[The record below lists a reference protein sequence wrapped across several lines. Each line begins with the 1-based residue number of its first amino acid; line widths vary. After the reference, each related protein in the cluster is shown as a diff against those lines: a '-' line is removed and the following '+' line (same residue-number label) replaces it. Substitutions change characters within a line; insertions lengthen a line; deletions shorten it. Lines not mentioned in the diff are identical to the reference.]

1 MVDAQPTAPRPAR
14 GLDMPKQ
21 ELEQAD
27 FSSLTAARKAAAHC
41 ERCPLYKNATQTVF
55 GEGPAHAALVFVGE
69 QTGDQEDLAGKPFVG
84 PAGQMFDRA
93 LAEAGIDRKLV
104 YVTNAVKHFKFT
116 PRGKRRIHQK
126 PNNGEIDACR
136 WWLDS
141 ELKLLKPQITVA
153 LGATAARALTGRDT
167 TISRSRGRLMTL
179 RDGMEGFITVHPS
192 FLLRLP
198 DEVAKGREYA
208 NFVHDL
214 RLVAKHLPEIRTAA

>member
-1 MVDAQPTAPRPAR
+1 
-14 GLDMPKQ
+14 
-21 ELEQAD
+21 
-27 FSSLTAARKAAAHC
+27 
-41 ERCPLYKNATQTVF
+41 
-55 GEGPAHAALVFVGE
+55 
-69 QTGDQEDLAGKPFVG
+69 
-84 PAGQMFDRA
+84 
-93 LAEAGIDRKLV
+93 V

-141 ELKLLKPQITVA
+141 ELKLLKPQFTVA

-179 RDGMEGFITVHPS
+179 RDGIEGFITVHPS

-198 DEVAKGREYA
+198 DEAAKVREYA
-208 NFVHDL
+208 NFVYDL
-214 RLVAKHLPEIRTAA
+214 KLVAKHLPEIRTAA